1 MTSGVI
7 LPVDTPEL
15 TINGV
20 PPTEA
25 QVIELVRTGEVTNPG
40 NTIAGNPD
48 LSPFFKRGGKLLHYV
63 GGADFLIPTNTS
75 HVYYEKVRSKLGKS
89 MHTLRL
95 LRARPVTKPK

>member
-25 QVIELVRTGEVTNPG
+25 QVIELVRTGDVTNPG

-63 GGADFLIPTNTS
+63 GGANFLIPTNTS

>member
-1 MTSGVI
+1 M
-7 LPVDTPEL
+7 DTPEL

-25 QVIELVRTGEVTNPG
+25 QVIELVRTGDVTNPG